1 MRTRIR
7 IFIILSLVM
16 FFLVGCNSSTATSAK
31 PILSTDQAAQ
41 IIITDLKYHGVVA
54 KQVTINRLT
63 ITDDKKGAFV
73 EFTILKNDGTSQK
86 NKANLAIEKNGWHIE
101 EHNH

>member
-7 IFIILSLVM
+7 TFFILSLVT
-16 FFLVGCNSSTATSAK
+16 FFLGGCNTSTPTSAN

-63 ITDDKKGAFV
+63 ITDDKKV
-73 EFTILKNDGTSQK
+73 L
-86 NKANLAIEKNGWHIE
+86 L
-101 EHNH
+101 